1 MMTNAQL
8 QTQSEPLDCLLL
20 YCGDIHPVMFLHQMD
35 SLISGNLSILIFD
48 FDATEH
54 F

>member
-1 MMTNAQL
+1 MTNAQL
-8 QTQSEPLDCLLL
+8 QTHWEPLDCLLL
-20 YCGDIHPVMFLHQMD
+20 YCSDIHPVMFLHQMD